1 MPYATQQDLVD
12 RFGET
17 EVIQLSD
24 RTGTAGAIDVAVV
37 AAKLAD
43 ADAEIDG
50 YLAGRYSLPLV
61 PVPLTL
67 QRIACDIARYHLY
80 DDRVTETVAAR
91 YAAAIKFLTAVSKG
105 DIQLGVDAG
114 GEAPPS
120 AAGAPSY
127 TACDPVFSRDTLKD
141 FVG

>member
-1 MPYATQQDLVD
+1 MSYATQQDLVD

-24 RTGTAGAIDVAVV
+24 RAGTGAIDAAVV

-43 ADAEIDG
+43 AAAEIDG
-50 YLAGRYSLPLV
+50 YLAGRYTLPLT

-67 QRIACDIARYHLY
+67 QRIACDITRYHLY
-80 DDRVTETVAAR
+80 DDRVTEAVAQR
-91 YAAAIKFLTAVSKG
+91 YKDAIKFLTSVNKG
-105 DIQLGVDAG
+105 DIQLGVDADG
-114 GEAPPS
+114 AAPPS
-120 AAGAPSY
+120 QSGSPDYVAN
-127 TACDPVFSRDTLKD
+127 DPVFTRDTLKD

>member
-1 MPYATQQDLVD
+1 MGYATQQDLVD

-24 RTGTAGAIDVAVV
+24 RAGTGAIDAAVV

-50 YLAGRYSLPLV
+50 YLAGRYTLPLV

-80 DDRVTETVAAR
+80 DDRPTEYIAKRYDAATAFLRSVA
-91 YAAAIKFLTAVSKG
+91 KG

-114 GEAPPS
+114 GDAPPS

-127 TACDPVFSRDTLKD
+127 SAPDQVFDRSTLKD
-141 FVG
+141 FIG

>member
-24 RTGTAGAIDVAVV
+24 RTSSGAIDAVVV

-43 ADAEIDG
+43 AGAEIDG
-50 YLAGRYSLPLV
+50 YLAGRYTLPLV

-80 DDRVTETVAAR
+80 DDRVTEAVAKR
-91 YAAAIKFLTAVSKG
+91 YNDAIKFLTGVSKG

-114 GEAPPS
+114 GTAPPS
-120 AAGAPSY
+120 AAGAPEF
-127 TACDPVFSRDTLKD
+127 TACDPVFTRDTLKD

>member
-1 MPYATQQDLVD
+1 VPYATQQDLID

-24 RTGTAGAIDVAVV
+24 RASTGAIDAAVV

-43 ADAEIDG
+43 AAAEIES
-50 YLAGRYSLPLV
+50 YLAGRYTLPLE
-61 PVPLTL
+61 PVPLAL

-80 DDRVTETVAAR
+80 DDRPTEYVAKR
-91 YAAAIKFLTAVSKG
+91 YDAAIAFLRSVNKG

-114 GEAPPS
+114 GAAPPS
-120 AAGAPSY
+120 QAGAPDFV
-127 TACDPVFSRDTLKD
+127 ACEPVFTRDLLKD

>member
-24 RTGTAGAIDVAVV
+24 RASTGAIDAAVV

-43 ADAEIDG
+43 AEAEIDS
-50 YLAGRYSLPLV
+50 YLAGRYTLPLD

-67 QRIACDIARYHLY
+67 QRIACDITRYHLY
-80 DDRVTETVAAR
+80 DDRPTEYVAKR
-91 YAAAIKFLTAVSKG
+91 YDAAVAFLKAVNKG

-114 GEAPPS
+114 GAAPPS
-120 AAGAPSY
+120 QAGAPSF
-127 TACDPVFSRDTLKD
+127 TSCEPVFTRDTLKD

>member
-24 RTGTAGAIDVAVV
+24 RANAGAIDVAVV

-43 ADAEIDG
+43 ADAEIDS
-50 YLAGRYSLPLV
+50 YLQGRYTLPLS

-80 DDRVTETVAAR
+80 DDRPTEYVAKR
-91 YAAAIKFLTAVSKG
+91 YDAAIAFLRAVAKG
-105 DIQLGVDAG
+105 DVQLGPDAG
-114 GEAPPS
+114 GDAPAS
-120 AAGAPSY
+120 AAGAPDHV
-127 TACDPVFSRDTLKD
+127 ANDPVFNRDTLRD
-141 FVG
+141 FTQ